1 MRVKFSLITLLLA
14 TVAARPSPALR
25 AAATPD
31 VIAAAKKRA
40 GLEPAFAPRFCALH
54 GHWQPS
60 PELLYFP

>member
-1 MRVKFSLITLLLA
+1 MRVKFSLSTLLLA
-14 TVAARPSPALR
+14 TLTALPSAALR
-25 AAATPD
+25 
-31 VIAAAKKRA
+31 AAAKKRA